1 MGLFR
6 KRSTAN
12 AAPDTDR
19 PSEVETLRAEL
30 AAVTARLEAAEAE
43 KQQVDRALQ
52 DLATRLAATE
62 AAASA
67 PATPEVKASDLDV
80 LRAKVQRLADRLD
93 APLSAPTPP
102 PPPPALEGA
111 PAVTTTDL
119 TSIEERLT
127 QLAGRLDQ
135 VDVRVTSV
143 ATELANQLSELSND
157 IEAAA
162 TSGSAGEYETLAE
175 ELRDAQARLANE
187 QARYQIAFRQDL
199 ADLANRLSR

>member
-12 AAPDTDR
+12 AAAAADQ

-43 KQQVDRALQ
+43 KQQVNQVLQ
-52 DLATRLAATE
+52 DLGTRLAATE
-62 AAASA
+62 AATRS
-67 PATPEVKASDLDV
+67 PAVKASDLDV

-93 APLSAPTPP
+93 APLSAPAPP

-111 PAVTTTDL
+111 PAVTAADL
-119 TSIEERLT
+119 TSIDERLT

-135 VDVRVTSV
+135 VDVRVTSI
-143 ATELANQLSELSND
+143 ATELANQLSELSNY

-199 ADLANRLSR
+199 ADLANRLSK